1 MIKLIDILNEGKQV
15 GVLYHLMDRDSFIFN
30 LENDK
35 IGNRKDDQLSFSR
48 SKNFDSI
55 PQHLHKD
62 KVFTRFTIDG
72 NKLSNNYKIFPVD
85 DKYYKSKSKNNTK
98 DPLDWLF
105 ENKDEFEERVI
116 GVINNIGKYI
126 IVIDIFKEID
136 NKTKNLLN
144 QYLKKYPN
152 IKLNYI

>member
-1 MIKLIDILNEGKQV
+1 MIKLIDLLNEGKQV
-15 GVLYHLMDRDSFIFN
+15 GVLYHLMDKNSFIFN

-55 PQHLHKD
+55 PQHLPKD
-62 KVFTRFTIDG
+62 KVFARFTIDG

-85 DKYYKSKSKNNTK
+85 DKYYKSKNNTK

-126 IVIDIFKEID
+126 IVIDVFKEID
-136 NKTKNLLN
+136 NKTKSLLN
-144 QYLKKYPN
+144 QYLKKYSN